1 MQNYE
6 LRIYRP
12 VSRFAGELDH
22 VERFDT
28 FDNMATRYK
37 ELYKKENGLL
47 NPTAWEYK
55 ELIEYGFNWGFNWYK
70 ISDVTM
76 YNAINKI

>member
-1 MQNYE
+1 MQNFE
-6 LRIYRP
+6 LRIYKTKGFE
-12 VSRFAGELDH
+12 SGNLDH
-22 VERFDT
+22 IERFDT
-28 FDNMATRYK
+28 FAEMTIRYK

-47 NPTAWEYK
+47 NPTAFEYK
-55 ELIEYGFNWGFNWYK
+55 ELIEHGFNWGFNWYK